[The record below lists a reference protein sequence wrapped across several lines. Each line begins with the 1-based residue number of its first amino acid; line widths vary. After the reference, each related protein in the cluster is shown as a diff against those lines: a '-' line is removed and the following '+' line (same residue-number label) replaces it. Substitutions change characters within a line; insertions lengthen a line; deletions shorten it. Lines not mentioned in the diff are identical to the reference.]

1 MKNSFE
7 RMMKEMERKQSV
19 LDKDYARTKKD
30 DKPKDKEK

>member
-7 RMMKEMERKQSV
+7 RMMKEMEHKQSV
-19 LDKDYARTKKD
+19 LNKDYGRNKKD